1 MNGTPGEDALV
12 AILAGLF
19 GAAPAFIVAAAGVFA
34 RVGAVL
40 AVLPGLGERGI
51 PLRVRLGV
59 AVAIAWLLTPLI
71 VGFAANVPFGPLSLL
86 LLLLAEAAAGLLIGI
101 AFRFL
106 VWALQIAGTIASQSI
121 SISHIF
127 GNPLAGE
134 AEPSLATFLS
144 MGGIALMLAAGLHVD
159 VVAALARL
167 YAVLPF
173 GLGLAGPAAAEW
185 STARVGETFALG
197 LGLAAPFV
205 LAGFAYNLTL
215 GALSR
220 AMPQLLVALV
230 GVPLLV
236 GLGFVVLWLSLPDM
250 MARWEEARAAVA
262 RDPLGGTSTNG
273 VGQGV
278 RP

>member
-1 MNGTPGEDALV
+1 MIGPQGDDAMV
-12 AILAGLF
+12 AVLAGIF
-19 GAAPAFIVAAAGVFA
+19 GAAPSFIIAAAGVFA
-34 RVGAVL
+34 RVGAAL

-51 PLRVRLGV
+51 PLRIRLGV
-59 AVAIAWLLTPLI
+59 ALAIAWLLTPI
-71 VGFAANVPFGPLSLL
+71 MVAFADAVPQRPMALL
-86 LLLLAEAAAGLLIGI
+86 LLIIAEAAAGLLIGLS
-101 AFRFL
+101 FRLL

-159 VVAALARL
+159 VVAALASL
-167 YAVLPF
+167 YVVLPF
-173 GLGLAGPAAAEW
+173 GLGIAGPAAADW
-185 STARVGETFALG
+185 SSTRIGEAFSLG
-197 LGLAAPFV
+197 LSLAAPFV

-236 GLGFVVLWLSLPDM
+236 GLGFAILWLSLPEM
-250 MARWEEARAAVA
+250 MARWEGARALIAL
-262 RDPLGGTSTNG
+262 DPLGSLIGSPSASG
-273 VGQGV
+273 GA
-278 RP
+278 P

>member
-1 MNGTPGEDALV
+1 MIGPQGDDAMV
-12 AILAGLF
+12 AILAGIF
-19 GAAPAFIVAAAGVFA
+19 GAAPAFIIAAAGVFA
-34 RVGAVL
+34 RVGAAL

-51 PLRVRLGV
+51 PLRIRLGV
-59 AVAIAWLLTPLI
+59 ALAIAWLLTPI
-71 VGFAANVPFGPLSLL
+71 MVAFADAVPQRPMALL
-86 LLLLAEAAAGLLIGI
+86 LLIIAEAAAGLLIGLS
-101 AFRFL
+101 FRLL

-159 VVAALARL
+159 VVAALASL
-167 YAVLPF
+167 YVVLPF
-173 GLGLAGPAAAEW
+173 GLGIAGPAAADW
-185 STARVGETFALG
+185 SSTRIGEAFSLG
-197 LGLAAPFV
+197 LSLAAPFV

-236 GLGFVVLWLSLPDM
+236 GLGFAILWLSLPEM
-250 MARWEEARAAVA
+250 MARWEGARALIAL
-262 RDPLGGTSTNG
+262 DPLGSLIGSPSASG
-273 VGQGV
+273 GA
-278 RP
+278 P

>member
-1 MNGTPGEDALV
+1 MIGPQGDDAMV
-12 AILAGLF
+12 AVLAGLF
-19 GAAPAFIVAAAGVFA
+19 GAAPSFIIAAAGVFA
-34 RVGAVL
+34 RVGAAL

-51 PLRVRLGV
+51 PLRIRLGV
-59 AVAIAWLLTPLI
+59 ALAIAWLLTPI
-71 VGFAANVPFGPLSLL
+71 MVAFADAVPQRPMALL
-86 LLLLAEAAAGLLIGI
+86 LLIIAEAAAGLLIGLS
-101 AFRFL
+101 FRLL

-159 VVAALARL
+159 VVAALASL
-167 YAVLPF
+167 YVLLPF
-173 GLGLAGPAAAEW
+173 GLGIAGPAAADW
-185 STARVGETFALG
+185 SSTRIGEAFSLG
-197 LGLAAPFV
+197 LSLAAPFV

-236 GLGFVVLWLSLPDM
+236 GLGFAILWLSLPEM
-250 MARWEEARAAVA
+250 MARWEGARALIAL
-262 RDPLGGTSTNG
+262 DPLGSLIGSPSASG
-273 VGQGV
+273 GA
-278 RP
+278 P

>member
-1 MNGTPGEDALV
+1 
-12 AILAGLF
+12 
-19 GAAPAFIVAAAGVFA
+19 
-34 RVGAVL
+34 
-40 AVLPGLGERGI
+40 
-51 PLRVRLGV
+51 
-59 AVAIAWLLTPLI
+59 IAWLLTPI
-71 VGFAANVPFGPLSLL
+71 MVAFADAVPQRPMALL
-86 LLLLAEAAAGLLIGI
+86 LLIIAEAAAGLLIGLS
-101 AFRFL
+101 FRLL

-159 VVAALARL
+159 VVAALASL
-167 YAVLPF
+167 YVVLPF
-173 GLGLAGPAAAEW
+173 GLGIAGPAAADW
-185 STARVGETFALG
+185 SSTRIGEAFSLG
-197 LGLAAPFV
+197 LSLAAPFV

-236 GLGFVVLWLSLPDM
+236 GLGFAILWLSLPEM
-250 MARWEEARAAVA
+250 MARWEGARALIAL
-262 RDPLGGTSTNG
+262 DPLGSLIGSPSASG
-273 VGQGV
+273 GA
-278 RP
+278 P